1 LRCFEKDEIVYKDE
15 DTLSEKY
22 ATLLL
27 SLISFILIIFRAI
40 GRPLLKLDFEF
51 FIFYLPTII
60 SLTSLI
66 VRSRKK

>member
-1 LRCFEKDEIVYKDE
+1 MYKDE
-15 DTLSEKY
+15 DILSGKY

-27 SLISFILIIFRAI
+27 SLISFILIVFRVM

-66 VRSRKK
+66 IRSRKK

>member
-1 LRCFEKDEIVYKDE
+1 MRCFEKDEIVYKDE
-15 DTLSEKY
+15 DILSEKY